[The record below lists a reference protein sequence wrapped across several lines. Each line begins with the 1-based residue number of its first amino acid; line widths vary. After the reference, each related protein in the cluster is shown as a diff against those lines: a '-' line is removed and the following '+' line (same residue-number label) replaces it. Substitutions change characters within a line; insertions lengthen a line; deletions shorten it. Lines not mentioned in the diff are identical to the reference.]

1 MKVTAT
7 DKSAMFKVTY
17 PVPETQIIAITN
29 ACITHGA
36 IVIDDEM
43 TISRDIFLEH
53 HVMMESSTYVKLA
66 GAAMA
71 GDDDKFTAAK
81 ELFRKLLQGYIEREI
96 NARL

>member
-1 MKVTAT
+1 MKATTT
-7 DKSAMFKVTY
+7 DKSIMFNLAY
-17 PVPETQIIAITN
+17 PVPETQLMAITN
-29 ACITHGA
+29 TCIIHGA
-36 IVIDDEM
+36 IVIDDEV

-71 GDDDKFTAAK
+71 GDEDKFTAAK
-81 ELFRKLLQGYIEREI
+81 ELFRKLLQSYIEREI